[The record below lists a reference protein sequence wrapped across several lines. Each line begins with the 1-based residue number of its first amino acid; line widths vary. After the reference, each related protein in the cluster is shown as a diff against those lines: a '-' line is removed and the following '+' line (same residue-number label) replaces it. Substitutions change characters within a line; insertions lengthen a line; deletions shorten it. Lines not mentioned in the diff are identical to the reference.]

1 MKKNPVKREDIL
13 EIYVDGA
20 SRGNPGPAAYAFIF
34 IKENEIIHQKS
45 AFIGNKTNNT
55 AEYEAIINALKE
67 AEKYSRWQINVFS
80 DSQLVIRQIN
90 KVYRI
95 KKSHLSLLCDSVY
108 DRCKKFEK
116 VDFFHVGRDNTY
128 IQKCDLLCNKCLDA
142 KGFKGKPRE

>member
-55 AEYEAIINALKE
+55 AEYEVIINALKE

-95 KKSHLSLLCDSVY
+95 KKSHLSVLCDSVY
-108 DRCKKFEK
+108 DRRKKFEK
-116 VDFFHVGRDNTY
+116 VDFFHVGRNNIY
-128 IQKCDLLCNKCLDA
+128 IQKCDRLCNQCLDE
-142 KGFKGKPRE
+142 KGFKGN

>member
-1 MKKNPVKREDIL
+1 MKKNPVKRGDIL
-13 EIYVDGA
+13 EVYVDGA

-95 KKSHLSLLCDSVY
+95 KKSHLSVLCDSVY
-108 DRCKKFEK
+108 DRRKKFEK
-116 VDFFHVGRDNTY
+116 VDFFHVGRNNLY
-128 IQKCDLLCNKCLDA
+128 IQKCDQLCNKCLNE
-142 KGFKGKPRE
+142 KGFKK